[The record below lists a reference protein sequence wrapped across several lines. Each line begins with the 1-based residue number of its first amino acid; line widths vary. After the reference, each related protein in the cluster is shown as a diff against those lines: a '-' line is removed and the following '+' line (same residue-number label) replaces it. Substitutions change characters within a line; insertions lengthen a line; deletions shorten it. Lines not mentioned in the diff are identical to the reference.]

1 MPKVLI
7 REYDNSTTGI
17 PASDNFAVVVPGYF
31 GVHTGDATKVLID
44 YDVYE
49 LKSQKDFEEY
59 IGKRSFAPTAA
70 KAPTLEV
77 RDASA
82 SS

>member
-31 GVHTGDATKVLID
+31 GTPAEYEENGVKKS
-44 YDVYE
+44 YDPDKGLWNASGVYE
-49 LKSQKDFEEY
+49 LRSQSDFVNY
-59 IGKRSFAPTAA
+59 IKHNNKNS
-70 KAPTLEV
+70 
-77 RDASA
+77 
-82 SS
+82 